1 MSEPSPRPPAIVG
14 LERVTTLPLD
24 DADPAVRAAL
34 ADEGFGVLTEM
45 DVAATLRAKIGV
57 ERPPLRILGACNPH
71 LAHAALQAQP
81 SVSLVLPCNVVL
93 EEAPGGT
100 RVSVADP
107 RSLFD
112 APELAEVATDAAA
125 RLERALDRL
134 PT

>member
-1 MSEPSPRPPAIVG
+1 MADPSARPPAIVG
-14 LERVTTLPLD
+14 LERVTALPLD

-34 ADEGFGVLTEM
+34 AEEGFGVLTEM

-57 ERPPLRILGACNPH
+57 ERAPLRILGACNPQ
-71 LAHAALQAQP
+71 LAHAALEAQP

-93 EEAPGGT
+93 EEAGAGT

-112 APELAEVATDAAA
+112 APELEEVAADAAA

-134 PT
+134 PA